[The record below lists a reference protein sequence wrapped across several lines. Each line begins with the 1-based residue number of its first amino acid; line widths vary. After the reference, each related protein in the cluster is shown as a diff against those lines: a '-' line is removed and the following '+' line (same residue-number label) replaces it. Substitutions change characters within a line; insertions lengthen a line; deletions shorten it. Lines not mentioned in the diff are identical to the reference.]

1 MPETWY
7 WDAEHQTE
15 CCSFA
20 VCEILD
26 NYSHGQIAEIVYAK
40 PQTMFCATLPAA
52 IDSDSDDS
60 LYFEG
65 PRFEQVSAELDAELD
80 RRVWC
85 LSWGGI

>member
-1 MPETWY
+1 MAETWY

-15 CCSFA
+15 GCSFA

-26 NYSHGQIAEIVYAK
+26 NYSYGQIAEIVYAI
-40 PQTMFCATLPAA
+40 PQTMFCAILPAA
-52 IDSDSDDS
+52 IDSATDDD

-65 PRFEQVSAELDAELD
+65 QCFEQVSAELDFELD